1 MLYDNYIPS
10 IDIFFV
16 CLTIKWIVRCKQL
29 DFIARVRD
37 RAKNLIDDQMI
48 GSFKYKGKLHKYSA
62 LTYIN

>member
-1 MLYDNYIPS
+1 M
-10 IDIFFV
+10 
-16 CLTIKWIVRCKQL
+16 CKQL